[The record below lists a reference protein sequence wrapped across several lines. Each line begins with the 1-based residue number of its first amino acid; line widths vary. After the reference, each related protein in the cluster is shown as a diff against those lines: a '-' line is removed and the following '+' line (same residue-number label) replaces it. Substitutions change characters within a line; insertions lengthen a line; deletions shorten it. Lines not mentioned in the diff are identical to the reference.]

1 MRRNAICMAEH
12 TDDFPYLPVPLHST
26 FLQLADAVVI
36 EDDAG
41 HIMFWNDA
49 ATRLFGYPASRML
62 GRSVSCLLPASEAEH
77 ARVQR
82 EAALRGGGVP
92 PFDAQRI
99 RSDGQLIDVSI
110 SLSSLVAGQNL
121 VLIVLVIRD
130 ISRQKATE
138 AALRDRESKLAAIV
152 GHSPSALSLKTPD
165 GRYALANPNLQRMLH
180 LPEAQIIGKTDAQLF
195 PEETARVLRAN
206 EERVLESGARHSIE
220 EWVPVD
226 GALRLFMSYVFPV
239 AGENGGARF
248 VCRISLDITDRK
260 LAETAL
266 RDSERRFRATFEQAA
281 VGIALLTPEG
291 RWLRTNGR
299 LCGMLGYSR
308 EELAP
313 LSIRDITHPD
323 DFGPDMVQKD
333 RLLRGEIP
341 SFQME
346 KRYRRKDGDYVWGN
360 LSVALVRDA
369 DGEPEYLIAV
379 IEDISQRKL
388 AEQRAIE
395 AALHDPLTGLPNR
408 ALAFEYGGHL
418 IASAQRARKG
428 GALLFIDIDRFK
440 PINDLHGHE
449 TGDKVLQEVA
459 RRLKVCTRKEDLVA
473 RIGGD
478 EFLILL
484 SQLPATDFRGVAVA
498 QHLLE
503 SFALPLRVGAL
514 ELQVTPSIGI
524 SWYPEHGDDLDMLL
538 RAADL
543 AMYQAKQA
551 GRSNYRLYTTDLERK
566 AEKALTIEM
575 QLKRALTQGGLV
587 LHYQPVV
594 DIHSGQLLSAEALL
608 RMRGADGTLVSPQH
622 LIPVAEATGLIGD
635 IGAWVAAEACRQIRA
650 WMAQGLT
657 AVSVA
662 VNVSPIQFR
671 QRGFRQRLLRIVD
684 DAAIDPS
691 CLQLEVTESTVMEN
705 VEDVIDALTDIKARG
720 VRIALDD
727 FGTGYSS
734 LGLLTS
740 LPLDKIKIDQSFVRR
755 LETEESS
762 IAVTRA
768 IIALGSSLKLQ
779 VVGEGIENEAALNH
793 LRAIGCDQAQ
803 GYLISRPLPADDF
816 VDWWRRQATAAPA
829 AGQAAAR

>member
-1 MRRNAICMAEH
+1 M
-12 TDDFPYLPVPLHST
+12 
-26 FLQLADAVVI
+26 ADAP
-36 EDDAG
+36 DDAPYIRK
-41 HIMFWNDA
+41 HQPLA
-49 ATRLFGYPASRML
+49 A
-62 GRSVSCLLPASEAEH
+62 
-77 ARVQR
+77 R
-82 EAALRGGGVP
+82 EAR
-92 PFDAQRI
+92 
-99 RSDGQLIDVSI
+99 
-110 SLSSLVAGQNL
+110 
-121 VLIVLVIRD
+121 
-130 ISRQKATE
+130 
-138 AALRDRESKLAAIV
+138 LRDREFQFAAIV

-165 GRYALANPNLQRMLH
+165 GHYALANPNLQRILRC
-180 LPEAQIIGKTDAQLF
+180 PEAQIIGKTDAELF
-195 PEETARVLRAN
+195 PEETARAFRAN
-206 EERVLESGARHSIE
+206 DERVLRSGARHSIE
-220 EWVPVD
+220 EWIPVD
-226 GALRLFMSYVFPV
+226 GEQRLFMSHMFPV
-239 AGENGGARF
+239 PDEHGVARF
-248 VCRISLDITDRK
+248 VCRISLDITERK
-260 LAETAL
+260 LAESAL
-266 RDSERRFRATFEQAA
+266 RDSEKRFRATFEQAA
-281 VGIALLTPEG
+281 VGIALLAPDG
-291 RWLRTNGR
+291 HWLQVNGR
-299 LCGMLGYSR
+299 MCGMFGYTR
-308 EELAP
+308 EELMP

-323 DFGPDMVQKD
+323 DYGPDIEQKG

-341 SFQME
+341 SFQLS
-346 KRYRRKDGDYVWGN
+346 KRYRRKRGDFVWGH
-360 LSVALVRDA
+360 LSVSLVRDA
-369 DGEPEYLIAV
+369 DGQPEYLIAV
-379 IEDISQRKL
+379 IEDISERKL

-408 ALAFEYGGHL
+408 TLAFEYGNHL

-428 GALLFIDIDRFK
+428 GALLFVDIDRFK

-478 EFLILL
+478 EFVILL
-484 SQLPATDFRGVAVA
+484 SQLPAADYRGVAVA

-503 SFALPLRVGAL
+503 SLGRPLRIGAL

-524 SWYPEHGDDLDMLL
+524 SWYPEHGADLDTLI

-543 AMYQAKQA
+543 AMYQAKHA
-551 GRSNYRLYTTDLERK
+551 GRSNYRIYTSDLERE
-566 AEKALTIEM
+566 AEKALSIEM

-594 DIHSGQLLSAEALL
+594 DIHSGELVAAEALL
-608 RMRGADGTLVSPQH
+608 RMRGADGALVSPQH

-635 IGAWVAAEACRQIRA
+635 IGAWVAATACRQIRT
-650 WMAQGLT
+650 WTGQGLPP
-657 AVSVA
+657 VPVA

-671 QRGFRQRLLRIVD
+671 QRGFRQRLLRIVEQAD
-684 DAAIDPS
+684 IDPA

-705 VEDVIDALTDIKARG
+705 VSDVIDALKDIKALG

-762 IAVTRA
+762 VAVTRA

-816 VDWWRRQATAAPA
+816 VEWWR
-829 AGQAAAR
+829 GQASGGVAACAH

>member
-1 MRRNAICMAEH
+1 MADQI
-12 TDDFPYLPVPLHST
+12 DDTLLIPASLART
-26 FLQLADAVVI
+26 FHLLADAVMI
-36 EDDAG
+36 EDGA
-41 HIMFWNDA
+41 HRIALWNA
-49 ATRLFGYPASRML
+49 AAEQLFGYPESLML
-62 GRSVSCLLPASEAEH
+62 GRDADCLLPDAEA
-77 ARVQR
+77 AQTLAQRAMVLQGQGVQR
-82 EAALRGGGVP
+82 FE
-92 PFDAQRI
+92 AQRLH
-99 RSDGQLIDVSI
+99 SDGRLIDVAI
-110 SLSSLVAGQNL
+110 SMSPLDAGAG
-121 VLIVLVIRD
+121 VIWIIRD
-130 ISRQKATE
+130 MSRQKAADTL
-138 AALRDRESKLAAIV
+138 LRDREFKLAAIV
-152 GHSPSALSLKTPD
+152 GHSPSVLSLKTPD
-165 GRYALANPNLQRMLH
+165 GCYALANPNLQRILH
-180 LPEAQIIGKTDAQLF
+180 LPEAQIVGKTDAELF
-195 PEETARVLRAN
+195 PEETARAFRAN
-206 EERVLESGARHSIE
+206 DERVLQSGARHAIE
-220 EWVPVD
+220 EWMPVD
-226 GALRLFMSYVFPV
+226 GARRLFMSHMFPV
-239 AGENGGARF
+239 PDENGVARF
-248 VCRISLDITDRK
+248 ICRISLDITDRK

-266 RDSERRFRATFEQAA
+266 RDSEKRFRATFDQAA

-291 RWLRTNGR
+291 RWLQTNGR
-299 LCGMLGYSR
+299 LCGFLGYSR

-313 LSIRDITHPD
+313 LSIRDITHPE
-323 DFGPDMVQKD
+323 DFGPDMVQKE

-346 KRYRRKDGDYVWGN
+346 KRYRRKSGDYMWGN
-360 LSVALVRDA
+360 LSVSLVRDA
-369 DGEPEYLIAV
+369 GGEPEYLIAV

-408 ALAFEYGGHL
+408 TLAFEYGSHL

-473 RIGGD
+473 RLGGD

-498 QHLLE
+498 QHVLE
-503 SFALPLRVGAL
+503 SLAVLFRVGAL

-524 SWYPEHGDDLDMLL
+524 SWYPEHGNDLDTLI

-543 AMYQAKQA
+543 AMHQAKQA
-551 GRSNYRLYTTDLERK
+551 GRSNYRIYTTDLERE

-575 QLKRALTQGGLV
+575 QLKRALTHGGLV

-594 DIHSGQLLSAEALL
+594 DIHSGRLVAAEALL
-608 RMRGADGTLVSPQH
+608 RMRGPDGALVSPQH

-650 WMAQGLT
+650 WTAQGLPP
-657 AVSVA
+657 VSVA

-671 QRGFRQRLLRIVD
+671 RRGFRQRLLRVIE
-684 DAAIDPS
+684 DAGIDPS

-705 VEDVIDALTDIKARG
+705 VDDVIEALTEIKAVG

-755 LETEESS
+755 LEREESS
-762 IAVTRA
+762 VAVTRA
-768 IIALGSSLKLQ
+768 IVALGSSLKLQ

-803 GYLISRPLPADDF
+803 GYLISRPLPADEF
-816 VDWWRRQATAAPA
+816 VDWWRLQASDA
-829 AGQAAAR
+829 AGGLRRAAH

>member
-1 MRRNAICMAEH
+1 MFESIPTKSSNTRCMANAP
-12 TDDFPYLPVPLHST
+12 DKLRYSRDMSP
-26 FLQLADAVVI
+26 QQC
-36 EDDAG
+36 
-41 HIMFWNDA
+41 DA
-49 ATRLFGYPASRML
+49 AKR
-62 GRSVSCLLPASEAEH
+62 
-77 ARVQR
+77 
-82 EAALRGGGVP
+82 
-92 PFDAQRI
+92 
-99 RSDGQLIDVSI
+99 
-110 SLSSLVAGQNL
+110 
-121 VLIVLVIRD
+121 
-130 ISRQKATE
+130 
-138 AALRDRESKLAAIV
+138 RDREFQLTAIV
-152 GHSPSALSLKTPD
+152 GHSPSTLSLKTTD
-165 GRYALANPNLQRMLH
+165 GHYELANPNLQQILH
-180 LPEAQIIGKTDAQLF
+180 LPEAQIVGKTDADLF
-195 PEETARVLRAN
+195 PEETATALRVNDERVLR
-206 EERVLESGARHSIE
+206 SGTRLAIE
-220 EWVPVD
+220 EWIPVD
-226 GALRLFMSYVFPV
+226 GVPRLFMSHMFPV
-239 AGENGGARF
+239 PDENGVARF
-248 VCRISLDITDRK
+248 ICRISLDIHDRK

-266 RDSERRFRATFEQAA
+266 RDSEKRFRAIFEQAA
-281 VGIALLTPEG
+281 IGIALLTPEG
-291 RWLRTNGR
+291 RWIQTNGR
-299 LCGMLGYSR
+299 MCGMLGYTR

-323 DFGPDMVQKD
+323 DYGPDIEQKD

-341 SFQME
+341 SFQLE
-346 KRYRRKDGDYVWGN
+346 KRYRRKQGDFVWAH
-360 LSVALVRDA
+360 LSVSLVRDA
-369 DGEPEYLIAV
+369 DGQPEYLIAV
-379 IEDISQRKL
+379 IEDISERKL

-395 AALHDPLTGLPNR
+395 AARHDPLTGLPNR
-408 ALAFEYGGHL
+408 TLAFEYGNQL
-418 IASAQRARKG
+418 IPASKRGSKG

-473 RIGGD
+473 RLGGD

-484 SQLPATDFRGVAVA
+484 SQLPATDYRGVAVA
-498 QHLLE
+498 QHLVE
-503 SFALPLRVGAL
+503 SLSRPVRIGAL

-524 SWYPEHGDDLDMLL
+524 SWYPEHGDHLDALI

-551 GRSNYRLYTTDLERK
+551 GRSNYRIYTNDLERQ
-566 AEKALTIEM
+566 AEKSLSIEM

-594 DIHSGQLLSAEALL
+594 DIHSGELVAAEALL
-608 RMRGADGTLVSPQH
+608 RMRGADGELVSPQH

-635 IGAWVAAEACRQIRA
+635 IGAWVATEACRQIRE
-650 WMAQGLT
+650 WRLQGLPP
-657 AVSVA
+657 VSVA

-671 QRGFRQRLLRIVD
+671 QRSFRQRLLRIVEE
-684 DAAIDPS
+684 AAIDPA
-691 CLQLEVTESTVMEN
+691 CLQLEVTESTVMDN
-705 VEDVIDALTDIKARG
+705 VDEVIDTLKDIKSLG

-755 LETEESS
+755 LESEESS
-762 IAVTRA
+762 VAVTRA

-816 VDWWRRQATAAPA
+816 VGWWRQQS
-829 AGQAAAR
+829 AGCAGTRAH